1 MPETK
6 TYRQY
11 AADCRRLAKTMNQKD
26 GAILLKMAEAW
37 DMRADDVE
45 KTFWVALDW
54 GNYRLLTDYA
64 GLSADAYQQWILDY
78 YFRMFDLGEVMPR
91 PRPPAP
97 PPCD

>member
-1 MPETK
+1 MRDTISQFRVDVAESKPRGAAMPEAR

-45 KTFWVALDW
+45 KVETKK
-54 GNYRLLTDYA
+54 
-64 GLSADAYQQWILDY
+64 ADGKGTHQE
-78 YFRMFDLGEVMPR
+78 G
-91 PRPPAP
+91 
-97 PPCD
+97 

>member
-1 MPETK
+1 MPEAK

-45 KTFWVALDW
+45 KAETKKSD
-54 GNYRLLTDYA
+54 GQGPQEGR
-64 GLSADAYQQWILDY
+64 Q
-78 YFRMFDLGEVMPR
+78 
-91 PRPPAP
+91 
-97 PPCD
+97 